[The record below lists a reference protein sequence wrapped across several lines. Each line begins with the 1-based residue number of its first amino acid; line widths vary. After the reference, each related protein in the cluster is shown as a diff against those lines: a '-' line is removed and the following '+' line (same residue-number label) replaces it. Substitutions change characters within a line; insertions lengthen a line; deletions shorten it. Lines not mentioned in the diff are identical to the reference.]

1 MALNTS
7 QSEVGQLREVW
18 ATAKKTCLIDFEAV
32 LKETSHKDLTMENR
46 VCVCVCKLDD
56 IHTDTLL
63 YGSI

>member
-46 VCVCVCKLDD
+46 VCVCVFAN
-56 IHTDTLL
+56 
-63 YGSI
+63 